1 MQLEHAF
8 KEANEEAEY
17 LTLRRIDTDLRSRV
31 AASLFAIAQQH
42 QYSIFL
48 LLQNSPT
55 LQASAFTLLR
65 PLCEAVIKGLWI
77 KLVATENQIN
87 KYLNGK
93 VVKNI
98 DEMIKLIAIEYG
110 SSNNQLNQ
118 NNWNALSSYVHS
130 NHLQLQ
136 FWLTSESVE
145 PRYPDEAI
153 AELIKITRLFSNLAF
168 QAIQTISEEHKL

>member
-8 KEANEEAEY
+8 KVANEEAEY
-17 LTLRRIDTDLRSRV
+17 LTLRIIHPDLRSRV
-31 AASLFAIAQQH
+31 VASLFAIAQQH

-87 KYLNGK
+87 KYLNGEEI
-93 VVKNI
+93 KNTKQMV
-98 DEMIKLIAIEYG
+98 ELIAIQYR
-110 SSNNQLNQ
+110 STNNQFNQ
-118 NNWNALSSYVHS
+118 KNWSAVSSYVHS

-136 FWLTSESVE
+136 FWLTS
-145 PRYPDEAI
+145 
-153 AELIKITRLFSNLAF
+153 
-168 QAIQTISEEHKL
+168 